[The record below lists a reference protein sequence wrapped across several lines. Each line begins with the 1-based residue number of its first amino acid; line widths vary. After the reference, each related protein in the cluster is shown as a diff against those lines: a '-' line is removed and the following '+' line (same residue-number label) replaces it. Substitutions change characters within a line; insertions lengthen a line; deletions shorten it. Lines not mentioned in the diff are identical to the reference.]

1 VLSINTTFAEI
12 GGKLHENSHENML
25 ENLIILSISKHPGT
39 GSQKCLYFLKYSLKS
54 KKVWTESLEIVS
66 KLISESLS
74 EI

>member
-25 ENLIILSISKHPGT
+25 ENLIILCISKHPGT
-39 GSQKCLYFLKYSLKS
+39 GSQKCLYFLKYSLKPNA
-54 KKVWTESLEIVS
+54 VWTEILEIVS
-66 KLISESLS
+66 RLILENLS